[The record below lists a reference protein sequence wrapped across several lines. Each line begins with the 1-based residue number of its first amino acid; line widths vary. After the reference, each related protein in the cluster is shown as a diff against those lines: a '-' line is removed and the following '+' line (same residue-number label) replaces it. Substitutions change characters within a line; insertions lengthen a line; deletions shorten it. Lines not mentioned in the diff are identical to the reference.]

1 MASHVNHDTSLL
13 LYTQEEL
20 IRLREQLKLLGEHL
34 KHTTA
39 VTSQQEAVVS
49 RIRTQLQGF
58 DPSKADFAE
67 NQNWY
72 KQQETLAMEKH
83 KLDEIAEQR
92 DHYVD
97 QIRAI
102 EEKFSTLAGQS
113 RGQQENPTPASAPAN
128 EGPVGD
134 LYDAQETPTNDA
146 PTSEDILL
154 FQLTQTQQEL
164 NAMTEESNNLRNK
177 NMSSAKRSAILS
189 REKQLIEKENFVL
202 RKHRNVLQH
211 RLDVLEDQG
220 IDIGKPRND
229 LEAEA
234 RAARRQQ
241 REKNRHDGLAGAK
254 IFPALETI
262 MEAFQSV
269 MLETELLNST
279 DEIEA
284 REPETLLSPK
294 ERHDIDMLF
303 DEGSDESAR
312 WSTLQESSANMNGVG
327 AKQEIHAPM
336 PPQFVSRGCRGEDM
350 VYGDENSEDLIDWTP
365 DDQYEFISYPPASVQ
380 VIYAS
385 GIPTQ
390 ANDISAPLSTQYPPT
405 LSNPQGHEANFTAA
419 QDLARQHHDSVLNQP
434 WDNLARPLSPR
445 TSPPIPQDDDQ
456 ECHNR
461 IEKLNQL
468 QSWAGAEFGLTLIDL
483 DQFREFNQTTQQ
495 RDAALYSLEQSRGE
509 LEQFRRDLATRTG
522 ERNGA
527 RQRIA
532 ILEDEIKQ
540 REINEVQLRE
550 ELRLEREEDPLA
562 DKLFVELAEL
572 RKQFEE
578 AEEQNA
584 NAQENIVWLK
594 KKVVD
599 GAFKREEDLEKFK
612 ALEDGAEKGNAIVA
626 EYESRIQAGNDQ
638 LDSLTSTLYARDAEI
653 ESLNAQLAALHASQ
667 AEIEQLTME
676 LAATKEELEK
686 AKSAAANTDVT
697 ITLNAEIHRLTSELL
712 AWKQELDNTRSQT
725 QGCQSSLQKATTA
738 LATSQDEVKKLS
750 TELKQVKEERD
761 RAQNEARNAV
771 AAAEKARDEGVE
783 SRRALGAAND
793 MGHRLRRI
801 SSENIRELVHVRE
814 ERDSAVH
821 DVSRFTR
828 DLSFARDE
836 AVNLKGKIEEFER
849 EREVLTGRFLDAER
863 RAVEYGHQV
872 LELEG
877 RIEELGKLVQDLSGE
892 ADDKADGDDTK
903 MNDAKT
909 KMEEVIDE
917 ILGAHDSTMQRVPVA
932 DPASPASLYLIGEE
946 LDSVARPVD
955 RSTPAPKGP
964 KSRGPRGP
972 RAKPLGAPRRKGE
985 RVTRNPAPVYVDP
998 PSPRTSRPPKRT
1010 PPRGRRAGEDG
1021 DYEEGPRP
1029 KK

>member
-1 MASHVNHDTSLL
+1 MASHVNHDTSPLP
-13 LYTQEEL
+13 YTQEEL
-20 IRLREQLKLLGEHL
+20 IRLRAQLKLLGEHL
-34 KHTTA
+34 KDITA
-39 VTSQQEAVVS
+39 VTSQQEAVVR

-83 KLDEIAEQR
+83 KLGEIAGQR
-92 DHYVD
+92 DHHVD

-102 EEKFSTLAGQS
+102 EEKFNTLAGQS
-113 RGQQENPTPASAPAN
+113 GGQLETPIPVSKPAN
-128 EGPVGD
+128 EGTVGD

-146 PTSEDILL
+146 PTGEDILL
-154 FQLTQTQQEL
+154 FQLTQIQQEL
-164 NAMTEESNNLRNK
+164 NAMTEECNTLRNK
-177 NMSSAKRSAILS
+177 NMFSAKRSAILS
-189 REKQLIEKENFVL
+189 REKQLIEKENFAL

-211 RLDVLEDQG
+211 RLDALEDQG

-241 REKNRHDGLAGAK
+241 RERIRHDGLAGAK
-254 IFPALETI
+254 IFPALETG
-262 MEAFQSV
+262 MEAFQNV

-284 REPETLLSPK
+284 QEPETLLSP
-294 ERHDIDMLF
+294 EEHHDIDMLF
-303 DEGSDESAR
+303 EEGSGESAR
-312 WSTLQESSANMNGVG
+312 WSPLQESSASMSGDG

-336 PPQFVSRGCRGEDM
+336 PPQFVSRGCRDEDM

-365 DDQYEFISYPPASVQ
+365 DDQYEFVSYPPASVQ

-390 ANDISAPLSTQYPPT
+390 ANDISAPLPAQYPPT
-405 LSNPQGHEANFTAA
+405 LSIP
-419 QDLARQHHDSVLNQP
+419 QDLAWQHHDSALNQP

-483 DQFREFNQTTQQ
+483 DQFREFNQTIQQ

-532 ILEDEIKQ
+532 ILEDEIKE

-584 NAQENIVWLK
+584 NAQENIELLE

-599 GAFKREEDLEKFK
+599 GALKRGEDLEKLK

-653 ESLNAQLAALHASQ
+653 ESLDAQLAALHASQ
-667 AEIEQLTME
+667 AEIEQLATE
-676 LAATKEELEK
+676 LAAT
-686 AKSAAANTDVT
+686 NTDMT
-697 ITLNAEIHRLTSELL
+697 ISLNAEIHRLGSELRT
-712 AWKQELDNTRSQT
+712 WKQELDNARSQT
-725 QGCQSSLQKATTA
+725 QGCQSALQKATAA
-738 LATSQDEVKKLS
+738 LKASQDEVEKLCF
-750 TELKQVKEERD
+750 ELTQTKMERD
-761 RAQNEARNAV
+761 RAQYEARNAV

-783 SRRALGAAND
+783 SRRALGVAND

-814 ERDSAVH
+814 ERDNAVH

-836 AVNLKGKIEEFER
+836 VMKLKGEIEGFER
-849 EREVLTGRFLDAER
+849 EREVLTGQFVDAEG
-863 RAVEYGHQV
+863 RAVEYGRQV

-877 RIEELGKLVQDLSGE
+877 RIEELRELVQDLSRE
-892 ADDKADGDDTK
+892 ADGKADGDDTK
-903 MNDAKT
+903 MTDAKT
-909 KMEEVIDE
+909 KMEEVLDE
-917 ILGAHDSTMQRVPVA
+917 ILGPHDSTVQGVPVA

-946 LDSVARPVD
+946 PDSVD

-964 KSRGPRGP
+964 KSRGPRGS
-972 RAKPLGAPRRKGE
+972 RAKSSTAPKRKGE
-985 RVTRNPAPVYVDP
+985 RVTRNPAPVYVDL
-998 PSPRTSRPPKRT
+998 PSPSTPRPPKRP
-1010 PPRGRRAGEDG
+1010 PPRGGRAGGDG